1 MLCGFCDTGKR
12 SVLFTISI
20 TTRVMDIDILFGLEI
35 CFMIYLSES
44 TCFFFAGLNQPK
56 KGRRLHVNCDTE
68 DSVRSSST
76 ERE

>member
-1 MLCGFCDTGKR
+1 
-12 SVLFTISI
+12 
-20 TTRVMDIDILFGLEI
+20 MDIDILFGLEI
-35 CFMIYLSES
+35 SFMIYLSES